1 MKNNNIVVIE
11 RDMHCPFCESDSA
24 VLISETVREKAV
36 IGFAPIGCKNS
47 LLLMVTCGCWA
58 LVSGVPLNDVKI
70 DHVTHIY
77 GFCPCCGN
85 SYPVNKPE
93 ADTPIDSI
101 QNAKNRISKIAGQT
115 KDLFGKGS
123 SDSKLE
129 QEQYDYDKDN

>member
-1 MKNNNIVVIE
+1 MFMKNNNIVVIE

-58 LVSGVPLNDVKI
+58 LVSGVPLNDVKV

-85 SYPVNKPE
+85 TYPVTKPE
-93 ADTPIDSI
+93 FEDD
-101 QNAKNRISKIAGQT
+101 
-115 KDLFGKGS
+115 KDALSQMTDQVMGMFGK
-123 SDSKLE
+123 KE
-129 QEQYDYDKDN
+129 E